1 MTLFSKPLA
10 VKSAMLGA
18 LALAVSHGAAVAQ
31 NQDGEIDGLAPDV
44 QVDLKEVTCWD
55 VVTLAEDDRG
65 FVMTLLYGHLLGQK
79 GDNTISPEA
88 VQVSIVLTMTDCL
101 EKPDSKVLEILAEK
115 MTHRE
120 Q

>member
-1 MTLFSKPLA
+1 MTLFSKRTA
-10 VKSAMLGA
+10 IKSALIGA
-18 LALAVSHGAAVAQ
+18 LALTVSHGSALAQ
-31 NQDGEIDGLAPDV
+31 NQDGEIGGLAPDV
-44 QVDLKEVTCWD
+44 QVDLTEVTCWD

-79 GDNTISPEA
+79 GDTTISPEA

-101 EKPDSKVLEILAEK
+101 EKPDSTVLEVLAEK